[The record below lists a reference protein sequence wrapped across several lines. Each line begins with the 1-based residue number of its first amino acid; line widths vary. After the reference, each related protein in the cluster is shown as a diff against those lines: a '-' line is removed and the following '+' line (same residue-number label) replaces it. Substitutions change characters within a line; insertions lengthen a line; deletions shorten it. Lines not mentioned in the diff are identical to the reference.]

1 MEKKLTIS
9 ELKMIREDFFRMI
22 WEIYGIEPDYPFA
35 GDFETA
41 VFRRKDNLKW
51 FAVCMSIAS
60 EKIGVGALGDL
71 DIVNLKCTDDDR
83 ERLAEAENVRPAYHM
98 NKKRWLTVILDEND
112 EFDPELITLVQKSY
126 ELTSPKRTK
135 SKRKKATEI

>member
-1 MEKKLTIS
+1 MQKKLTIS

-22 WEIYGIEPDYPFA
+22 WETYGIEPDYPFA

-51 FAVCMSIAS
+51 FAICKSVAS
-60 EKIGVGALGDL
+60 EKIGVGAFGDL

-83 ERLAEAENVRPAYHM
+83 ERLAEAENVRPAYHI

-112 EFDPELITLVQKSY
+112 KFDPELITLVQKSY

>member
-1 MEKKLTIS
+1 
-9 ELKMIREDFFRMI
+9 MIREDFFRMI